1 MGDLG
6 VLGEGQ
12 KVYFSEH
19 GHVAYQISVHGGK
32 SLGDLRWCSIEF
44 ALV

>member
-32 SLGDLRWCSIEF
+32 SLEICDGVPSNL
-44 ALV
+44 L